1 MEATQDNDQET
12 TDAVKCPLKK
22 SRLDWEAELT
32 VLIPKGNN
40 LLDILAILMYWDNS
54 LTKMGL

>member
-1 MEATQDNDQET
+1 MEALQNNDQET
-12 TDAVKCPLKK
+12 TDAVKCPLEI

-54 LTKMGL
+54 LAKMGL

>member
-12 TDAVKCPLKK
+12 TDVVKCPLKK

-40 LLDILAILMYWDNS
+40 LLDILAILMY
-54 LTKMGL
+54 